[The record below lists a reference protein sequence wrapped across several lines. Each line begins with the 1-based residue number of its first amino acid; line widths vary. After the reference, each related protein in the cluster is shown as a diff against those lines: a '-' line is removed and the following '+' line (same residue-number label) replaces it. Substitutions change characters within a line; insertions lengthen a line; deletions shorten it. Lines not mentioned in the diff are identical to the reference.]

1 MPPRLPILFISIVLI
16 ACGPLVPL
24 YHPQER
30 IDNPPI
36 IFESNEIKM
45 SLCFLG
51 RKYGHNVF
59 ALELVNQLESEVAF
73 SPKSIS
79 MLSSS
84 KPFPFPFGTE
94 DLDSIS
100 EANSKIIP
108 TRVFAKSQE
117 EVMEMTQDAAN
128 NRAALGAFFAILT
141 VGAVLVD
148 NVKDDEDS
156 RKEYFTRGDAQRA
169 NTRDAI
175 VMAGRLSSEIA
186 FSSAN
191 NALDFGYTIAEEV
204 FPVCKIW
211 AGGSKQGRIFIPN
224 PTTYRYT
231 RVIIP
236 LNGIDYVFDFRLRG
250 RKPPGDDQ

>member
-1 MPPRLPILFISIVLI
+1 MLSRLPIIFISMVLI

-24 YHPQER
+24 HHPKER
-30 IDNPPI
+30 LDNPPI
-36 IFESNEIKM
+36 TFESNEIKIA
-45 SLCFLG
+45 LRFLE

-59 ALELVNQLESEVAF
+59 ALELVNQLENEVAF

-79 MLSSS
+79 MFSSS

-100 EANSKIIP
+100 AANSQIIP
-108 TRVFAKSQE
+108 TRVFAKSQD
-117 EVMEMTQDAAN
+117 EVIRMTQDAAN
-128 NRAALGAFFAILT
+128 SRAALGAFFAILT
-141 VGAVLVD
+141 VGAVLYD
-148 NVKDDEDS
+148 NAKDDEDS
-156 RKEYFTRGDAQRA
+156 RKEYFTRSDAQRA
-169 NTRDAI
+169 STRDAI

-191 NALDFGYTIAEEV
+191 NVLDLSYSIADDV

-211 AGGSKQGRIFIPN
+211 AGGSKQGMLFIPN

-236 LNGIDYVFDFRLRG
+236 VNGIDYVFDFRLRG
-250 RKPPGDDQ
+250 RRPPR